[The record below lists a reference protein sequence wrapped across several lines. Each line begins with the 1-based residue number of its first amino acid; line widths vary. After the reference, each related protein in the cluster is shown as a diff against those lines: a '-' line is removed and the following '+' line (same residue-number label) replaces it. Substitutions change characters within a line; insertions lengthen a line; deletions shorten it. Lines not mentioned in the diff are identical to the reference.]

1 MDSLTELV
9 RMLSPAGTV
18 DLHCRFAGNWRVDNA
33 AAPAGHLP
41 YHIILKGQARALVEQ
56 EAISLRAGDVLLFPH
71 GSAHTLRSLPDD
83 AGGAD
88 ARTPAQATRF
98 NGLLTEVTI
107 PGDTHPLDML
117 CGTFVLGLPGTMLL
131 RNLPPVLRVATAQR
145 ADCAWLEALIGMMR
159 NEAQAPEPGGT
170 AVIGQLSTAL
180 LTLLLRALIAQG
192 GVTHS
197 VLALMADARLAKSID
212 AVLRAPAEPWSVA
225 SLAAVCN
232 VSRATFARRFSQ
244 LSGETPLQFV
254 TTLRMEMA
262 ARLLTQDRE
271 SAASIGEHCGYASE
285 AAFGRAFKAYFGVG
299 PGSFRRAARERRSAA
314 AAAMATGAVKD
325 QEEEEEED
333 DQDETAG

>member
-18 DLHCRFAGNWRVDNA
+18 DLHCHYAGNWRVDNA

-41 YHIILKGQARALVEQ
+41 YHIILKGQARALVAQ
-56 EAISLRAGDVLLFPH
+56 EAISLDAGDVLLFPQ

-83 AGGAD
+83 AAGPHA
-88 ARTPAQATRF
+88 AMPAQTTRF

-107 PGDTHPLDML
+107 PGDAHPLDML

-131 RNLPPVLRVATAQR
+131 RKLPPVLRVATARR
-145 ADCAWLEALIGMMR
+145 ADCAWLDALINMMR

-197 VLALMADARLAKSID
+197 LLALMADARLSKAID
-212 AVLRAPAEPWSVA
+212 AVLRALAEPWSVA
-225 SLAAVCN
+225 SLAAVCH

-244 LSGETPLQFV
+244 VSGEPPLQFV

-262 ARLLTQDRE
+262 ARLLTQDRD
-271 SAASIGEHCGYASE
+271 SAASIGEQCGYASE

-299 PGSFRRAARERRSAA
+299 PGTFRRAARERRAA
-314 AAAMATGAVKD
+314 AAAH
-325 QEEEEEED
+325 
-333 DQDETAG
+333 AGSAR

>member
-18 DLHCRFAGNWRVDNA
+18 DLHCHFAGNWRVDNA
-33 AAPAGHLP
+33 AAPAGQLP
-41 YHIILKGQARALVEQ
+41 YHIILKGQARALVAQ
-56 EAISLRAGDVLLFPH
+56 EAISLDAGDVLLFPH
-71 GSAHTLRSLPDD
+71 GSAHTLRSLPD
-83 AGGAD
+83 GAD
-88 ARTPAQATRF
+88 GAEGAAGPHPAMPAQTTRF
-98 NGLLTEVTI
+98 NGLLTEVTM
-107 PGDTHPLDML
+107 PGDAHPLDML
-117 CGTFVLGLPGTMLL
+117 CGTFVLGVPGTMLL
-131 RNLPPVLRVATAQR
+131 RNLPPVLRVPTAQR
-145 ADCAWLEALIGMMR
+145 ADCAWLHALIDMMR
-159 NEAQAPEPGGT
+159 NEAQAPEPGGA
-170 AVIGQLSTAL
+170 AVIGQLCTAL

-197 VLALMADARLAKSID
+197 LLALMADARLSKAID

-232 VSRATFARRFSQ
+232 VSRATFARRFAQ

-262 ARLLTQDRE
+262 ARLLTLDRG

-299 PGSFRRAARERRSAA
+299 PGMFRRAARERRAA
-314 AAAMATGAVKD
+314 AAAQAAS
-325 QEEEEEED
+325 
-333 DQDETAG
+333 AR

>member
-18 DLHCRFAGNWRVDNA
+18 DLHCHFAGNWRVDNA

-41 YHIILKGQARALVEQ
+41 YHIILKGQARALVAQ
-56 EAISLRAGDVLLFPH
+56 EAISLAAGDVLLFPH
-71 GSAHTLRSLPDD
+71 GSAHTLRSLPD
-83 AGGAD
+83 GTEGAEG
-88 ARTPAQATRF
+88 AHPAMPAQTTRF
-98 NGLLTEVTI
+98 NGLLTEVTM
-107 PGDTHPLDML
+107 PGDAHPLDML
-117 CGTFVLGLPGTMLL
+117 CGTFVLGLPGTVLL

-145 ADCAWLEALIGMMR
+145 ADCAWLHALIDMMR
-159 NEAQAPEPGGT
+159 NEAQAPEPGGA

-197 VLALMADARLAKSID
+197 LLALMADARLSKAID

-232 VSRATFARRFSQ
+232 VSRATFARRFAQ

-262 ARLLTQDRE
+262 ARLLTLDRG
-271 SAASIGEHCGYASE
+271 SAASIGEQCGYASE

-299 PGSFRRAARERRSAA
+299 PGMFRHAARERRAA
-314 AAAMATGAVKD
+314 AAAQAASAR
-325 QEEEEEED
+325 Q
-333 DQDETAG
+333 AAARCAS

>member
-18 DLHCRFAGNWRVDNA
+18 DLHCHFAGNWRVDNA
-33 AAPAGHLP
+33 AAPAGQLP
-41 YHIILKGQARALVEQ
+41 YHIILKGQARALVAQ
-56 EAISLRAGDVLLFPH
+56 EAISLDTGDVLLFPH
-71 GSAHTLRSLPDD
+71 GSAHTLRSLPDETEGTEETESA
-83 AGGAD
+83 AGAHAAMP
-88 ARTPAQATRF
+88 ARTTRF
-98 NGLLTEVTI
+98 NGLLTEVTM
-107 PGDTHPLDML
+107 PGDAHPLDML
-117 CGTFVLGLPGTMLL
+117 CGTFVLGLPGTVLL

-145 ADCAWLEALIGMMR
+145 ADCAWLHALIDMMR
-159 NEAQAPEPGGT
+159 NEAQAPEPGGA

-197 VLALMADARLAKSID
+197 LLALMADARLSNAID

-232 VSRATFARRFSQ
+232 VSRATFARRFAQ

-262 ARLLTQDRE
+262 ARLLTLDRG

-299 PGSFRRAARERRSAA
+299 PGMFRRAARERRTAA
-314 AAAMATGAVKD
+314 AAHAASAR
-325 QEEEEEED
+325 
-333 DQDETAG
+333 

>member
-18 DLHCRFAGNWRVDNA
+18 DLHCHFAGNWRVDNA

-41 YHIILKGQARALVEQ
+41 YHIILNGRARALVAQ
-56 EAISLRAGDVLLFPH
+56 EAISLDTGDVLLFPH
-71 GSAHTLRSLPDD
+71 GSAHTLRSLPEGTEGA
-83 AGGAD
+83 AGA
-88 ARTPAQATRF
+88 PAQTTRF
-98 NGLLTEVTI
+98 NGLLTEVTM

-145 ADCAWLEALIGMMR
+145 ADCAWLHALIDMMCS
-159 NEAQAPEPGGT
+159 EAQAPEPGGA

-197 VLALMADARLAKSID
+197 LLALMADARLSKAID

-232 VSRATFARRFSQ
+232 VSRATFARRFTL

-262 ARLLTQDRE
+262 ARLLTLDRG

-299 PGSFRRAARERRSAA
+299 PGMFRRAARERRAA
-314 AAAMATGAVKD
+314 AAQAASAR
-325 QEEEEEED
+325 
-333 DQDETAG
+333 